1 MGLGQKLEDARN
13 RKGISIREATESTK
27 IRSDYLSSFEA
38 GDFNINLPEVY
49 LRGFVR
55 LYAHYLGLDHD
66 AIVADLEVELGMSSE
81 NQRKSLGSITSNELS
96 DTKDSSPSTTKNS
109 LRSAN
114 RSIVSKV
121 VFAVVALIILLVPI
135 MFLVISNNSNSENM
149 ISEENK
155 DLTIAEMKT
164 DISDVKA
171 QVVLLNNELKLATIG
186 PIERLIICDEGE
198 NPKRYHEFSNLPIG
212 WEKAIEFTNSFR
224 CYSSSLENL
233 RFAVDDGPERKAE
246 GTGAGSFSWAK

>member
-66 AIVADLEVELGMSSE
+66 AIVADLEVELGTSSQ
-81 NQRKSLGSITSNELS
+81 NQRKSLGSITSNEMS
-96 DTKDSSPSTTKNS
+96 DTKDSSPSTAKNS

-114 RSIVSKV
+114 RAVIPKV
-121 VFAVVALIILLVPI
+121 VLAVAAVIILLVPI
-135 MFLVISNNSNSENM
+135 LILVISNNSDSEVM
-149 ISEENK
+149 VAEENK
-155 DLTIAEMKT
+155 DLTISEKKT
-164 DISDVKA
+164 DISEVSA
-171 QVVLLNNELKLATIG
+171 QGILLNNELKLATIG

-198 NPKRYHEFSNLPIG
+198 TPKKYHEFSNLPIG
-212 WEKAIEFTNSFR
+212 WEKAIEFKNSFR

-233 RFAVDDGPERKAE
+233 RFAVDDGPEKKAE
-246 GTGAGSFSWAK
+246 GTGAGNFSWTK

>member
-49 LRGFVR
+49 LRGFVK
-55 LYAHYLGLDHD
+55 LYARYLGLDHD
-66 AIVADLEVELGMSSE
+66 AIVADLEVELGVSSQ
-81 NQRKSLGSITSNELS
+81 NQRKSLGSITSNEMS
-96 DTKDSSPSTTKNS
+96 DAKDSSPSTSKNS

-114 RSIVSKV
+114 KAFIPKV
-121 VFAVVALIILLVPI
+121 ALAVAVVTILLVSTLI
-135 MFLVISNNSNSENM
+135 LVISNNSESEVM
-149 ISEENK
+149 VAEENK
-155 DLTIAEMKT
+155 ELSVTEKKT
-164 DISDVKA
+164 DISEVTA
-171 QVVLLNNELKLATIG
+171 QVILLNNELKLATIG

-198 NPKRYHEFSNLPIG
+198 TPKKYHEFTNLPIG
-212 WEKAIEFTNSFR
+212 WEKAIEFKNSFR

-233 RFAVDDGPERKAE
+233 RFAVDDGPEKKAE
-246 GTGAGSFSWAK
+246 GTGAGNFSWTK

>member
-66 AIVADLEVELGMSSE
+66 AIVADLEVELGISSQD
-81 NQRKSLGSITSNELS
+81 QRKSLGSITSNEMS
-96 DTKDSSPSTTKNS
+96 DTKDNSPSTTKNS

-114 RSIVSKV
+114 RSVMPKV
-121 VFAVVALIILLVPI
+121 VFALAAVIILLVPI
-135 MFLVISNNSNSENM
+135 LFLVISNNSDSEVM
-149 ISEENK
+149 VTKENK
-155 DLTIAEMKT
+155 DLTIAEKKT
-164 DISDVKA
+164 DVSEVKV
-171 QVVLLNNELKLATIG
+171 QSILSNNELKLATIG

-198 NPKRYHEFSNLPIG
+198 TPKKYHEFSNLPIG
-212 WEKAIEFTNSFR
+212 WEKAIEFKNSFR

-233 RFAVDDGPERKAE
+233 RFAVDDGPEKKAK
-246 GTGAGSFSWAK
+246 GTGAGNFSWTK

>member
-66 AIVADLEVELGMSSE
+66 AIVADLEVELGMSSK
-81 NQRKSLGSITSNELS
+81 NQRKSLGSITSNEMS
-96 DTKDSSPSTTKNS
+96 DPKDISPSTSKNS
-109 LRSAN
+109 LRSAS
-114 RSIVSKV
+114 RAFISKV
-121 VFAVVALIILLVPI
+121 VFAVATVIILFVLI
-135 MFLVISNNSNSENM
+135 LFFVISNNSDSEVM
-149 ISEENK
+149 VAEENK
-155 DLTIAEMKT
+155 DLTIAEKKT
-164 DISDVKA
+164 DISEVNA
-171 QVVLLNNELKLATIG
+171 QGILSNNELQLATIG
-186 PIERLIICDEGE
+186 PIERLIICDEGVT
-198 NPKRYHEFSNLPIG
+198 PKKYHEFSNLPIG
-212 WEKAIEFTNSFR
+212 WEKAIEFKNSFR

-233 RFAVDDGPERKAE
+233 RFAVDDGPEKKAE
-246 GTGAGSFSWAK
+246 GTGSGNFSWTK

>member
-135 MFLVISNNSNSENM
+135 IFLVISNNSNSENM
-149 ISEENK
+149 VSEENK

-164 DISDVKA
+164 DISEVKA

-198 NPKRYHEFSNLPIG
+198 TPKRYHEFSNLPIG

-246 GTGAGSFSWAK
+246 GTGAGSFSWAR